1 MSLFKDRVE
10 LGIEEAEL
18 ETKKT
23 FEDFPPLWRWL
34 IIIMIVAIIPGYFIA
49 KGISQKTWARRYQ
62 QTAIFSKPSFQNP
75 ESPKMGNVN
84 VTTLGPGIYAAAVKI
99 TNPNLDLSLNL
110 VPYTF
115 NFYNNQKQLVY
126 SYSDKL
132 YLLPDQ
138 TKYITAPRFT
148 TQDTVAFTDFVL
160 PEKLPWQKR
169 LSIPQA
175 QLITS
180 TPNAYEQFSPLAF
193 VVEGDFLNNSPYNLK
208 QVHLTFL
215 LTDPSGT
222 IIGVSQRDEFTIKA
236 FERRGYKQLWPGVTA
251 GNLDKVAVTAD
262 TNVLDPNNLSVPAAA
277 PGGAGDLSR

>member
-115 NFYNNQKQLVY
+115 NFYNNQKQLV
-126 SYSDKL
+126 
-132 YLLPDQ
+132 
-138 TKYITAPRFT
+138 
-148 TQDTVAFTDFVL
+148 
-160 PEKLPWQKR
+160 
-169 LSIPQA
+169 
-175 QLITS
+175 
-180 TPNAYEQFSPLAF
+180 
-193 VVEGDFLNNSPYNLK
+193 
-208 QVHLTFL
+208 
-215 LTDPSGT
+215 
-222 IIGVSQRDEFTIKA
+222 
-236 FERRGYKQLWPGVTA
+236 
-251 GNLDKVAVTAD
+251 
-262 TNVLDPNNLSVPAAA
+262 
-277 PGGAGDLSR
+277 